1 MAEIY
6 SNGEKLTDTFD
17 LPWLIFTLGENAYAV
32 NSKYING
39 IEMKPAKITPLPE
52 APDIYCGLV
61 ERRGE
66 VYPLLNMRK
75 TFHFP
80 TIDEETE
87 NFVKMMEQR
96 KNDHLYWID
105 RLEKCVETGERFD
118 LATDPRLCAFGKWYD
133 KFVAENRAAGLS
145 LKKVEE
151 PHRKLHSMAPEVIK
165 LVESGQIDKAKKMIA
180 IAREDYVPKVLKV
193 LDEAEH
199 AYRST
204 FRETVVVLSDGIQ
217 MLGLLVDRVLA
228 VDKITAI
235 NGSSSMNLL
244 MQSKYF
250 ESVARN
256 DKFDME
262 ILVVNEDE
270 LLKLSDV
277 EK

>member
-6 SNGEKLTDTFD
+6 SNDAKLNDTME
-17 LPWLIFTLGENAYAV
+17 LPWLIFTLGENAYAI
-32 NSKYING
+32 NSKYVNG
-39 IEMKPAKITPLPE
+39 IEMKPSKITPLPE

-80 TIDEETE
+80 TIDEEVAAFAET
-87 NFVKMMEQR
+87 MEQR
-96 KNDHLYWID
+96 KKDHLYWID
-105 RLEKCVETGERFD
+105 KLESCVETGEKFN

-133 KFVAENRAAGLS
+133 NFIAENRSAGLN

-151 PHRKLHSMAPEVIK
+151 PHKKLHEMAPEVIE
-165 LVESGQIDKAKKMIA
+165 LAENGQLDKARKLIA
-180 IAREDYVPKVLKV
+180 IAREDYVPRVLKV

-228 VDKITAI
+228 VDKVTFI
-235 NGSSSMNLL
+235 NGSGNMNLL
-244 MQSKYF
+244 MQSKFF